1 MPSYLGSIPG
11 EHLNVKDK
19 TNFTKYSSDQHKRDM
34 AWACPHKLIKIK
46 LKMKEQSYICIRGHI
61 GRKNNIFEFWTQHYL
76 GSKVYHFICS
86 TLNALSHGRSSL
98 ALYDM
103 ERLEEVVLS

>member
-1 MPSYLGSIPG
+1 MSRIKPTLQSSPL
-11 EHLNVKDK
+11 
-19 TNFTKYSSDQHKRDM
+19 TNTREIWHGHASHT
-34 AWACPHKLIKIK
+34 LIKIK
-46 LKMKEQSYICIRGHI
+46 LKMREQSYVCIRGHI
-61 GRKNNIFEFWTQHYL
+61 GRKNNTFEFWTQHYL

-86 TLNALSHGRSSL
+86 TLNALSHGRSFL